1 MDFVNDMG
9 VIFVKSPIM
18 WKSQKP
24 NIVISSGAIIV
35 TNILDPFFSYQL
47 EYLGLTFLSLAC
59 VSGVYLGW

>member
-24 NIVISSGAIIV
+24 NIVISLGVVIV
-35 TNILDPFFSYQL
+35 TNNLDPFFSYQF
-47 EYLGLTFLSLAC
+47 EDLGCASCLA
-59 VSGVYLGW
+59 